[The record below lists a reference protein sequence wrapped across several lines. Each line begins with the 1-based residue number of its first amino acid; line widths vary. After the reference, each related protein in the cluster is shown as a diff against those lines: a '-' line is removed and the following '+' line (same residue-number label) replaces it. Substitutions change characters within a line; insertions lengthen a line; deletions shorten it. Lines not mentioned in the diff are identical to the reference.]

1 MKTKLLMILLVS
13 LFGTAIGQNT
23 FEYCAQDAYISYKSI
38 DTSFLAQKNIYEQLI
53 YQYQF
58 APPPDAKS
66 VLIIPVV
73 ASLTKM
79 LN

>member
-1 MKTKLLMILLVS
+1 MILLVS

-23 FEYCAQDAYISYKSI
+23 FEYCAHDAYMSYKSI

-53 YQYQF
+53 YQYQL
-58 APPPDAKS
+58 APPSEAKS
-66 VLIIPVV
+66 VLIIPVL
-73 ASLTKM
+73 AILTKM